1 MAVIKTQR
9 FSEGYDPTATD
20 YDGANEALDISPI
33 LDTLDP
39 WETPLLALVGRD
51 SLEGGP
57 ATQVKHEWNE
67 DAVIGMSTTSTDT
80 DLNNTSTG
88 VVTLT
93 VASGEGNK
101 FRGYG
106 TSAYDG
112 TGPCDVVRI
121 SSTAGEELAICL
133 GSSSTTVIVERG
145 YGSWSTPVDH
155 TGYTKTITIVG
166 TMQPQGLSVVG
177 FQRLTLKARVYNW
190 TQIFSDTYK
199 TTATHDATAKIV
211 RGDENERQMGRIA
224 RKMGVLMDQALL
236 FGKKQ
241 APVTTTVGGT
251 MDGIRA
257 RISTNV
263 YNKAGVKL
271 SDVHLEDAIEAVWRA
286 GGKKDL
292 TALVNSTQARV
303 MNRMLDPWRQT
314 GYSDSTFGTKV
325 SRFETPFGDITVVLH
340 REMPQ
345 DEVLLIDR
353 SRVGFG
359 PLQGRQLHMGKIA
372 STSLEYSEWQWVGE
386 YTSEV
391 RQESM
396 HARIYGLATSNV
408 L

>member
-1 MAVIKTQR
+1 MAVITTTR
-9 FSEGYDPTATD
+9 FTEGYDPSATD
-20 YDGANEALDISPI
+20 YDGGNERLDVSEF

-51 SLEGGP
+51 SLETP
-57 ATQVKHEWNE
+57 CTQIKHEWLE
-67 DAVIGMSTTSTDT
+67 DAVIGLSTTSTDT

-93 VASGEGNK
+93 VASGEGLK

-112 TGPCDVVRI
+112 TGPCDVLRI

-133 GSSSTTVIVERG
+133 GSASTSVIVERG

-155 TGYTKTITIVG
+155 TGYTKTIQIVG
-166 TMQPQGLSVVG
+166 TMQPQGLKTPGSS
-177 FQRLTLKARVYNW
+177 RITLKSTLYNY
-190 TQIFSDTYK
+190 TQIFEDTYE

-211 RGDENERQMGRIA
+211 RGDENARQRARIA
-224 RKMGVLMDQALL
+224 KKLGVLMDAALL

-241 APVTTTVGGT
+241 APTTTTVGST
-251 MDGIRA
+251 MDGIRT

-271 SDVHLEDAIEAVWRA
+271 QDVHLEDAMEASWRA
-286 GGKKDL
+286 GGKRDL
-292 TALVNSTQARV
+292 YALMNSTQRRV
-303 MNRMLDPWRQT
+303 VNRMLDPWRQT
-314 GYSDSTFGTKV
+314 GYSDSTFGTRV
-325 SRFETPFGDITVVLH
+325 DRFETPFGAITVVLH

-345 DEVLLIDR
+345 DEVLMIEKA
-353 SRVGFG
+353 RVGFG
-359 PLQGRQLHMGKIA
+359 PLRPLREGKLP
-372 STSLEYSEWQWVGE
+372 STTLEYDQWQWTGE
-386 YTSEV
+386 YTAEV
-391 RQESM
+391 RQESV
-396 HARIYGLATSNV
+396 HARIYGLSTTNV